1 MTLCGVAGRW
11 AWAVCPCSWPT
22 LLLLLCGL
30 YAPASCVSF
39 WPSDRTARIL
49 VLALGRGGCTNGGGQ
64 GGSLAVLHSVAR
76 YAWGRCMFFGGNAGR
91 WMLQLQ
97 GRGCVLW
104 ALLTQPPARAPT
116 SACPVWGFGSSLPPT
131 LHVWGDKQLSWCCD
145 TPASTCRTV

>member
-1 MTLCGVAGRW
+1 MASLGVGHGQCALVAGQHYSCFS
-11 AWAVCPCSWPT
+11 AVYT
-22 LLLLLCGL
+22 LLHH
-30 YAPASCVSF
+30 ASHFGHPTAQHASLF
-39 WPSDRTARIL
+39 WPWVRVAVQTAVGRVAAWLCCIL
-49 VLALGRGGCTNGGGQ
+49 LPGMLGAGACF
-64 GGSLAVLHSVAR
+64 L
-76 YAWGRCMFFGGNAGR
+76 GGNAGR